1 MKQYKSIYFFSN
13 RMGIMG
19 CLLGLAVFPATAVSL
34 ARCPTTAMIRGS
46 VTVCQE
52 WLERSVIAVLMAF
65 THSRMVAAHVSSN
78 PRSSQSLSGISF
90 SNILYVE
97 LWQRSLVVMTIRKN
111 L

>member
-1 MKQYKSIYFFSN
+1 MGSKQEKTRVYIVVFSKIYETAQIYFFSN

-34 ARCPTTAMIRGS
+34 APCPRTAIIRGS

-78 PRSSQSLSGISF
+78 P
-90 SNILYVE
+90 
-97 LWQRSLVVMTIRKN
+97 
-111 L
+111 